1 MSLRAPRRPVILSL
15 SLSVILNG
23 VKNLGEE
30 SLVLFRPAVLFIIMP
45 RINET
50 GKINHAMTISITV
63 YGGAGVIGGNKIFV
77 AADNTTISFDFGI
90 SYAP

>member
-1 MSLRAPRRPVILSL
+1 
-15 SLSVILNG
+15 
-23 VKNLGEE
+23 
-30 SLVLFRPAVLFIIMP
+30 MP

-77 AADNTTISFDFGI
+77 EADDTTISFDFGI
-90 SYAP
+90 SYVP